1 MLNHAWGHLQHS
13 HHMPVKAP
21 GPIQLALVINDYI
34 LEAWP
39 GKRSEDLA
47 VADVALPGHSY
58 SEAVSCPW
66 RSRVKMI

>member
-21 GPIQLALVINDYI
+21 GPIQLALVTNDYI

-66 RSRVKMI
+66 RSRVKMP

>member
-21 GPIQLALVINDYI
+21 GPIQLALVMDDCI
-34 LEAWP
+34 LAAWP

>member
-1 MLNHAWGHLQHS
+1 
-13 HHMPVKAP
+13 MPGAIFNTRTTMAVKAP
-21 GPIQLALVINDYI
+21 GPIQLAQVMDVCI

-39 GKRSEDLA
+39 GKCSEDLAVA

-66 RSRVKMI
+66 RSRVKMP